1 MQDLDKD
8 VLRLKGNFI
17 TTISVMS
24 IIILYDLNI
33 LLIIQCQRFDV
44 QYTIYIYNKIKPR
57 D

>member
-33 LLIIQCQRFDV
+33 LLIIQCQRLDV

-57 D
+57 G